1 MTTETTPLRI
11 QLNDM
16 SAQEL
21 NEIIKNKAITL
32 ENKTIALAPE
42 IIDELVSLANDS
54 ANDFLKVLNAF
65 STLDKQAFKNSGIKL
80 NLTRELSFAFALK
93 MTTDDVLVLKM
104 RAKLENIKEVQAFV
118 NDPLEKE
125 RLNTANGIAKTWGYI
140 PNVIIDT
147 TDTLETLPKYIK
159 GSLVSENSTNYVYLR
174 NQIKGQKSESIRLET
189 KENATPI
196 INEDGDPFFAFSTEY
211 FAVPTPDA
219 NLELLEELRVLINQ
233 ALINEEII
241 NFREL
246 TIEEKNARNALFKE
260 AIEKNPE
267 ITFHANTLA
276 QVSSTLLRMLVNE
289 SYHKGV
295 NPVLLELMAKNP
307 LVKQFFHL
315 GVDGISY
322 SFANTN
328 RNFDTSLEI
337 TKEIF
342 TTAIKHNILTSEAQS
357 ALVAISAIEPH
368 YIHAKTAIVAPADP
382 IIERFINTA
391 PTIEA
396 IVVEK
401 AQETQPKE
409 EKAIEAIVVEK
420 AQETQPKEEKA
431 IEAIAVELS
440 QETIETIQPKEEKAI
455 EAIAVELK
463 IPKEEVIP
471 QKPKVK
477 PKIVDDGMLNLFSF
491 DYSYQKNVTNQ
502 GSSAS
507 SETDEAKVIGGK
519 YSDIFDLEHMTLS
532 EKISTE
538 NQRKDAL
545 EKEQGMSMAELIEA
559 LNNKTIQIP
568 TTKEERIEANLKAI
582 NLIKEMNKRKINSF
596 EEYEILKRYT
606 GWGAL
611 GDNIISENA
620 NVLKTL
626 QSFLTQTELETL
638 QASLTS
644 SYYTPP
650 HVVSSMVKQISEK
663 LFNKEHEFMHI
674 LEPSCGNGQVIS
686 ALYEAFPNARI
697 VGVELDL
704 ITSRI
709 AEKMFPDK
717 RVRIINGNFK
727 EVCKSCGDVVFK
739 ETQIRKTLK
748 FDLVIGN
755 PPYGT
760 DFKPHPSNFDGG
772 NSSNWEEFFINASA
786 NILNDGGIISFV
798 VPNSCM
804 DKAYH
809 SEKNENYKAKSKNYL
824 MLNNVEFKTGVRL
837 PTSTFKTTGTSIG
850 TDIIM
855 LQKKTVFSEKEAF
868 EKFNTSF
875 LAERTY
881 LKNYFEPFM
890 ENVLTY
896 MEKENYNTFFELCD
910 LAHKEYAE
918 SKGYDLKHLVH
929 NAPYLG
935 LRISDYSFIKETEIP
950 RYLSLHLKNFNHFL
964 VIRNESLIQENDL
977 HFTFAKNRS
986 VKTEFQLEL
995 RGNLDQ
1001 QRLDSMLSD
1010 AIEKT
1015 KVYGPDS
1022 FETPSLKH
1030 DLTKEEIFELL
1041 GRDEKEKKSSNKIT
1055 TISKGDQIYDEVFEA
1070 VKSYRNG
1077 AVFKIDN
1084 TYFKLNDFKWEQKKN
1099 NPNNKDITLTK
1110 IEDDDP
1116 ILSDRATIDYFDLRD
1131 TYLKLVDLETTS
1143 AKESNTEQ
1151 IEAIRDSLNTK
1162 YDSFVKRHFY
1172 LKSKKAKAYQ
1182 TIARCPHFLN
1192 IANLEKQYIVPNK
1205 SKGIKESA
1213 IKADIFSRRIIF
1225 SHDDNS
1231 VKVNSLLDALLL
1243 SMKQN
1248 AKVDLI
1254 GIMDIYNQHITPNL
1268 SFEEVISK
1276 LKEEELIFKNPNTNN
1291 YELSINYLRGHIPA
1305 RIAEA
1310 KAKLEEDPSLAH
1322 NIEVLEKM
1330 IPPLPNKDEVI
1341 PILGCSYVDLETYEE
1356 FVVFAYNTL
1365 RGGDLKK
1372 EEVKLQYTSERNN
1385 NKEQTYQTEGTDIVF
1400 DKGINPDLFDRFE
1413 VNKRKRVNA
1422 AGEELPT
1429 KTIKGTT
1436 VLEYALNPNKSIM
1449 IYTTNPE
1456 TKISELDEVATE
1468 AVSSIKNDLQKM
1480 FKEWIFSDEERAKK
1494 VLTAYRDKYLAIA
1507 RPNIDKYDSLLAL
1520 DGLSKNI
1527 ALRKHQTESS
1537 VFSMF
1542 SKNTLFNHCVGA
1554 GKTYASIVSVISQV
1568 KQGLVKK
1575 AAIVVPNYLISQWGD
1590 EILKIAPNAY
1600 CYIADEKSTS
1610 FKERENLF
1618 INIATNSY
1626 EFVVLGHT
1634 HLKLLQNNLDFM
1646 DKKFKEEMD
1655 NYKKALD
1662 AQRELGNLSAFRY
1675 QQIINAKKFQ
1685 MDFERNQQEERLKI
1699 NFDKMGIDFLVID
1712 ESHFFKNLPYKTQL
1726 KGIKGMGTASGSA
1739 RAKDLLWKT
1748 QYFQTL
1754 KNTKVLFLSGTPIT
1768 NSIVEVYSLM
1778 QYLAPDLLKDL
1789 NIKGIDDFIKDFAV
1803 AKESFEMNLDAKTF
1817 KRTERLSEFN
1827 NLHALRNILST
1838 FTHTVNL
1845 EDLKEQNK
1853 GIVPEIEI
1861 KEHFINRSSAQAEA
1875 YEKLGKRIYKLQNS
1889 RSQDDNHLVILHDA
1903 RSIATDVRLKDLSV
1917 EINEDE
1923 TKNAH
1928 IAEKIFSSYQNNN
1941 EFKGTQLVY
1950 YAINSPKI
1958 KSQNIDPTF
1967 LGQKKDIE
1975 ALLEKKN
1982 KEELERKIRIVV
1994 NRIIED
2000 SVRAGKNQEEIE
2012 RLIEVAISEIK
2023 KDATKDDPN
2032 EVLNNVANEAIN
2044 EIEKDATKDD
2054 PNEVLNNVANEAINE
2069 IEKDATNDKESK
2081 SDDEIYN
2088 ASLDNNDIVA
2098 QRGHTGFCVA
2108 SNLLRHLVSKG
2119 IPQNEIAFVN
2129 DFKTGEEKRQMQRMV
2144 NKGEIRVLIGSYYN
2158 MGVGLNV
2165 HERLTDIHLAE
2176 CPFRPDMITQAIGRI
2191 ERSGH
2196 PLMHS
2201 VENFKGQ
2208 VHLYGVKQTIEAN
2221 LYGLNA
2227 IKSKIVKNLF
2237 DTKAE
2242 LDNSFSD
2249 DMEDAG
2255 AIFENMQSIL
2265 SANKNAMNRLIVKKD
2280 LKFVENKIINHQVQ
2294 RNSLL
2299 SAISKKEEVSKRLKE
2314 MVLEVHDKIEF
2325 FEAFRNDLHDYGNE
2339 KMLNIFIPKIFPKVS
2354 SRFNSDDRKCDVE
2367 YNAFSLSE
2375 NLMNKSSKELTPE
2388 ENATKANFLIAL
2400 GKRIRDLAQ
2409 IYNLQNYLPKELTL
2423 MSFKG
2428 NFRIVASYN
2437 PDAKKGY
2444 SFSIAH
2450 HIIPNENILAPFHI
2464 PQEKQYWIVSHANI
2478 GAYENPPQEA
2488 EKDPK
2493 HLDSFYIKLA
2503 NKFMDKFEK
2512 YLNNTLNNPEELQ
2525 QDYQKVSLNYE
2536 ENLKAVEHLKET
2548 LEIMEKGMDIKTYE
2562 ALRDLIKE
2570 DDKELKEILSSH
2582 EEQDEKPLKYKEY
2595 MEAKSIKLV

>member
-1 MTTETTPLRI
+1 M
-11 QLNDM
+11 
-16 SAQEL
+16 
-21 NEIIKNKAITL
+21 
-32 ENKTIALAPE
+32 
-42 IIDELVSLANDS
+42 
-54 ANDFLKVLNAF
+54 
-65 STLDKQAFKNSGIKL
+65 
-80 NLTRELSFAFALK
+80 
-93 MTTDDVLVLKM
+93 
-104 RAKLENIKEVQAFV
+104 
-118 NDPLEKE
+118 
-125 RLNTANGIAKTWGYI
+125 
-140 PNVIIDT
+140 
-147 TDTLETLPKYIK
+147 
-159 GSLVSENSTNYVYLR
+159 
-174 NQIKGQKSESIRLET
+174 
-189 KENATPI
+189 
-196 INEDGDPFFAFSTEY
+196 
-211 FAVPTPDA
+211 
-219 NLELLEELRVLINQ
+219 
-233 ALINEEII
+233 
-241 NFREL
+241 
-246 TIEEKNARNALFKE
+246 
-260 AIEKNPE
+260 
-267 ITFHANTLA
+267 
-276 QVSSTLLRMLVNE
+276 
-289 SYHKGV
+289 
-295 NPVLLELMAKNP
+295 
-307 LVKQFFHL
+307 
-315 GVDGISY
+315 
-322 SFANTN
+322 
-328 RNFDTSLEI
+328 
-337 TKEIF
+337 
-342 TTAIKHNILTSEAQS
+342 
-357 ALVAISAIEPH
+357 
-368 YIHAKTAIVAPADP
+368 
-382 IIERFINTA
+382 
-391 PTIEA
+391 
-396 IVVEK
+396 
-401 AQETQPKE
+401 
-409 EKAIEAIVVEK
+409 
-420 AQETQPKEEKA
+420 
-431 IEAIAVELS
+431 
-440 QETIETIQPKEEKAI
+440 
-455 EAIAVELK
+455 
-463 IPKEEVIP
+463 IPK
-471 QKPKVK
+471 KPKVK

-491 DYSYQKNVTNQ
+491 DYSYQENVTTQ

-507 SETDEAKVIGGK
+507 SETDEAKVIREIEEAQILGGK

-532 EKISTE
+532 EKILTE
-538 NQRKDAL
+538 NKRKATTK
-545 EKEQGMSMAELIEA
+545 KEQGMSMAELIEA

-582 NLIKEMNKRKINSF
+582 NLIKEMNERKINSF
-596 EEYEILKRYT
+596 EEYETLKRYT

-611 GDNIISENA
+611 GNNVISENA
-620 NVLKTL
+620 NVLKIL
-626 QSFLTQTELETL
+626 QSFLTQEELEAL

-663 LFNKEHEFMHI
+663 LFNKESEFMHI

-709 AEKMFPDK
+709 AEKMFPDE

-727 EVCKSCGDVVFK
+727 EVCKTCGDVVFQ

-760 DFKPHPSNFDGG
+760 DFKPHPNNFDGG

-786 NILNDGGIISFV
+786 NILNNGGIISFV

-804 DKAYH
+804 DKTYY
-809 SEKNENYKAKSKNYL
+809 SEKNENYRAKFKDYL

-837 PTSTFKTTGTSIG
+837 PTSTFKTTGTNVG

-875 LAERTY
+875 LTENAY
-881 LKNYFEPFM
+881 LKNYFKPFI
-890 ENVLTY
+890 ENVLTH
-896 MEKENYNTFFELCD
+896 MEKENYNIFFELCD
-910 LAHKEYAE
+910 LAHKEYE
-918 SKGYDLKHLVH
+918 KSRGYDPKQLVP

-935 LRISDYSFIKETEIP
+935 LRISDYFFIKETAIP

-964 VIRNESLIQENDL
+964 VVGNESLTQENDL
-977 HFTFAKNRS
+977 HFTFAKSRS

-1001 QRLDSMLSD
+1001 QRLNSMLSD
-1010 AIEKT
+1010 AIERT
-1015 KVYGPDS
+1015 KVYGPDN

-1030 DLTKEEIFELL
+1030 DLTKEEILELL
-1041 GRDEKEKKSSNKIT
+1041 GRDEKEKKISDKVT
-1055 TISKGDQIYDEVFEA
+1055 TISKGDQIYDEVFKA
-1070 VKSYRNG
+1070 VKFYRNS

-1084 TYFKLNDFKWEQKKN
+1084 TYFKLNDFGWEQKKN
-1099 NPNNKDITLTK
+1099 NSNNEDITLIK

-1143 AKESNTEQ
+1143 SKESNTEQ
-1151 IEAIRDSLNTK
+1151 IEALRDSLNAK

-1172 LKSKKAKAYQ
+1172 LKSKKAKAHQ

-1213 IKADIFSRRIIF
+1213 IKADIFSKRIIF
-1225 SHDDNS
+1225 SRDDNNI
-1231 VKVNSLLDALLL
+1231 KVNSLLDALLL
-1243 SMKQN
+1243 SVKQN

-1254 GIMDIYNQHITPNL
+1254 GIMDIYNQYITPNL
-1268 SFEEVISK
+1268 SFEEIVSK

-1291 YELSINYLRGHIPA
+1291 YELSINYLRGHIPT

-1341 PILGCSYVDLETYEE
+1341 PLLGCSYVDLETYEE

-1365 RGGDLKK
+1365 RGADLKK
-1372 EEVKLQYTSERNN
+1372 EQIKLQYTSEQNN
-1385 NKEQTYQTEGTDIVF
+1385 NKEQTYQIEGTDIVF
-1400 DKGINPDLFDRFE
+1400 EKGVNPSLFDRFE

-1468 AVSSIKNDLQKM
+1468 AVSSIKNDLQRI

-1507 RPNIDKYDSLLAL
+1507 TPNIDKYDSLLAL

-1527 ALRKHQTESS
+1527 TLRKHQIESS

-1542 SKNTLFNHCVGA
+1542 NKNTLFNHCVGA
-1554 GKTYASIVSVISQV
+1554 GKTYASIVSVVSQV

-1575 AAIVVPNYLISQWGD
+1575 VAIVVPNYLISQWSD
-1590 EILKIAPNAY
+1590 EILRIAPNAY

-1610 FKERENLF
+1610 LKERENLF

-1626 EFVVLGHT
+1626 EFVILGHT

-1655 NYKKALD
+1655 TYKKTLD
-1662 AQRELGNLSAFRY
+1662 VQREAGNLSSFRY
-1675 QQIINAKKFQ
+1675 QQMINAKKFQ
-1685 MDFERNQQEERLKI
+1685 MDLERRQQEEKMEI

-1748 QYFQTL
+1748 QYFQTF
-1754 KNTKVLFLSGTPIT
+1754 KNAKVLFLSGTPIT

-1789 NIKGIDDFIKDFAV
+1789 DIRGIDDFIKDFAV

-1827 NLHALRNILST
+1827 NLHALRSILST
-1838 FTHTVNL
+1838 FTHTVSL

-1861 KEHFINRSSAQAEA
+1861 KEHFINRSSVQAEA
-1875 YEKLGKRIYKLQNS
+1875 YENLGKRIYKLQTS
-1889 RSQDDNHLVILHDA
+1889 RSKDDNHLVILHDA

-1917 EINEDE
+1917 EVNEDE

-1950 YAINSPKI
+1950 YAINSPKV

-1975 ALLEKKN
+1975 ALIEKRKEKSN

-1994 NRIIED
+1994 NQIIED
-2000 SVRAGKNQEEIE
+2000 SVRAGKNQEEID

-2023 KDATKDDPN
+2023 KDAQKDDPN
-2032 EVLNNVANEAIN
+2032 EVLNNVANEVVD
-2044 EIEKDATKDD
+2044 EIEK
-2054 PNEVLNNVANEAINE
+2054 E
-2069 IEKDATNDKESK
+2069 ATNDKEKK

-2088 ASLDNNDIVA
+2088 ASLDNNDSVA

-2108 SNLLRHLVSKG
+2108 SNLLRHLVAKG

-2129 DFKTGEEKRQMQRMV
+2129 DFKTGEEKKQMQHMI

-2208 VHLYGVKQTIEAN
+2208 VHFYGVKKTIEAN

-2255 AIFENMQSIL
+2255 AIFEQMQSVL
-2265 SANKNAMNRLIVKKD
+2265 SENKNAMNRLVAKQD
-2280 LKFVENKIINHQVQ
+2280 LRLVENKIINYKVQ
-2294 RNSLL
+2294 KNSLL
-2299 SAISKKEEVSKRLKE
+2299 KAIKEKEAVSEKLKE
-2314 MVLEVHDKIEF
+2314 TVLEFYDKMEF
-2325 FEAFRNDLHDYGNE
+2325 FEAFRNDLHDCGNE
-2339 KMLNIFIPKIFPKVS
+2339 KMLDILIPKIFPKVS
-2354 SRFNSDDRKCDVE
+2354 TFNGDDRKCDVE

-2388 ENATKANFLIAL
+2388 ESATKANFLIAL

-2409 IYNLQNYLPKELTL
+2409 IYNHQNYLPKELTL

-2428 NFRIVASYN
+2428 NFRIVANYN

-2444 SFSIAH
+2444 SFFIAH
-2450 HIIPNENILAPFHI
+2450 HIVPNENLLAPFHI
-2464 PQEKQYWIVSHANI
+2464 PQKDQHWIVSYAHI

-2493 HLDSFYIKLA
+2493 HLDLFYIKLA

-2512 YLNNTLNNPEELQ
+2512 YLNNTLNNPQELQ
-2525 QDYQKVSLNYE
+2525 QDYQKVSLKHE
-2536 ENLKAVEHLKET
+2536 ESLKTVEHFRET
-2548 LEIMEKGMDIKTYE
+2548 LEILEKGMDIKTYE
-2562 ALRDLIKE
+2562 ALMDLIKE
-2570 DDKELKEILSSH
+2570 DDKELKEILSSP

-2595 MEAKSIKLV
+2595 IETKGIKLV